1 MDTHGIQVRKC
12 VRAECGM
19 RFPLLLSDQH
29 GKRCPECGAS
39 TRIVLEK
46 IVAPE
51 SGGELKTYHNIKI
64 EAMLDNIRSA
74 WNVGSMFRTADGV
87 GIRYMHLCGL
97 TPTPDNPKVT
107 KTSLG
112 AEVSVPWLS
121 YRDGVRTAGE
131 LKGKGMRLWALEH
144 NPGAESMLELQDIS
158 ADTSIVLVVGNE
170 IAGVDPGILELCE
183 RVMYLPMIGL
193 KRSYNAAVAF
203 GIAAHYLRFAVP

>member
-97 TPTPDNPKVT
+97 TPTPENPKVT

-112 AEVSVPWLS
+112 AEISVP
-121 YRDGVRTAGE
+121 
-131 LKGKGMRLWALEH
+131 
-144 NPGAESMLELQDIS
+144 
-158 ADTSIVLVVGNE
+158 
-170 IAGVDPGILELCE
+170 
-183 RVMYLPMIGL
+183 
-193 KRSYNAAVAF
+193 
-203 GIAAHYLRFAVP
+203 